1 MIIHSADITH
11 TEVDIAKFPQDNL
24 FEIVLIGKSNVG
36 KSSFINCM
44 LGRKSLARTSSQPG
58 KTRTANFYIVN
69 DEFYFVDMPGYG
81 YAKVA
86 KTQRL
91 EFSKI
96 IKNYIRKR
104 ETDFI
109 VFFLLDNR
117 HEPTSNDKE
126 MFEYLLSEGI
136 NPVVVLTKAD
146 KVKNS
151 ERAAT
156 LKAIK
161 KGLGLDADDLVFEF
175 SSLNGRGRDQ
185 IWEFLEGIIYDDGE
199 YDEEYDEEDGEEYEE
214 EYSDDGYDEEYYEE
228 YDDEYYDEEEYYEE

>member
-11 TEVDIAKFPQDNL
+11 TEVDLAKFPQDNL
-24 FEIVLIGKSNVG
+24 FEVVLIGKSNVG
-36 KSSFINCM
+36 KSSFINYM

-96 IKNYIRKR
+96 IRNYIRGR
-104 ETDFI
+104 QTDFI

-126 MFEYLLSEGI
+126 MFEYLRSEGI
-136 NPVVVLTKAD
+136 NPVVVLTKSD

-151 ERAAT
+151 ERAAI
-156 LKAIK
+156 LKSIK
-161 KGLGLDADDLVFEF
+161 KGLGLEADDLLFEF
-175 SSLNGRGRDQ
+175 SSLNGRGRNE
-185 IWEFLEGIIYDDGE
+185 IWEFIESILYDDGE
-199 YDEEYDEEDGEEYEE
+199 YDEEEYEDDEDDMEYDEEYDEYEEYEE
-214 EYSDDGYDEEYYEE
+214 YDEEYSDEDYE
-228 YDDEYYDEEEYYEE
+228 DEE

>member
-11 TEVDIAKFPQDNL
+11 TEVDLARFPQDNK
-24 FEIVLIGKSNVG
+24 FEVVLIGKSNVG

-44 LGRKSLARTSSQPG
+44 LQRKSLARTSSQPG

-69 DEFYFVDMPGYG
+69 DDFYFVDMPGYG

-96 IKNYIRKR
+96 IRNYIRNR

-151 ERAAT
+151 ERASI
-156 LKAIK
+156 LKSIK
-161 KGLGLDADDLVFEF
+161 KGLGLEPDDLIFEF
-175 SSLNGRGRDQ
+175 SSLNGRGRNE
-185 IWEFLEGIIYDDGE
+185 IWEFLEGIIYDDEE
-199 YDEEYDEEDGEEYEE
+199 YDEEYDESEEYD
-214 EYSDDGYDEEYYEE
+214 EYDDEEYYEDE
-228 YDDEYYDEEEYYEE
+228 EYYDEEYDEE

>member
-1 MIIHSADITH
+1 MKIHSADITH
-11 TEVDIAKFPQDNL
+11 TEVDLAKFPKDNL

-96 IKNYIRKR
+96 IRNYIRGR

-117 HEPTSNDKE
+117 HEPTNNDKE
-126 MFEYLLSEGI
+126 MFEYLRSEGI

-151 ERAAT
+151 ERAAV

-161 KGLGLDADDLVFEF
+161 KGLELEEDDLLFEF
-175 SSLNGRGRDQ
+175 SSLNGRGRDK
-185 IWEFLEGIIYDDGE
+185 IWEFIEGILYDDDE
-199 YDEEYDEEDGEEYEE
+199 YDNGEEYDEYDDEESGEYEDE
-214 EYSDDGYDEEYYEE
+214 YFDDDEYSEE
-228 YDDEYYDEEEYYEE
+228 YDD

>member
-44 LGRKSLARTSSQPG
+44 LQRKSLARTSSQPG

-96 IKNYIRKR
+96 IKRYLR
-104 ETDFI
+104 ERQTDFI

-126 MFEYLLSEGI
+126 MFEYLRGEGI

-151 ERAAT
+151 ERVSVI
-156 LKAIK
+156 KAIK
-161 KGLGLDADDLVFEF
+161 KGLQLEEDDLVFEF
-175 SSLNGRGRDQ
+175 SSLNGRGRNE
-185 IWEFLEGIIYDDGE
+185 IWEFIESILYDEGEE
-199 YDEEYDEEDGEEYEE
+199 YDEEYDEE
-214 EYSDDGYDEEYYEE
+214 
-228 YDDEYYDEEEYYEE
+228 

>member
-1 MIIHSADITH
+1 MKIHSADITH
-11 TEVDIAKFPQDNL
+11 TEVDLAKFPKDNL

-96 IKNYIRKR
+96 IRNYIRGR

-117 HEPTSNDKE
+117 HEPTNNDKE
-126 MFEYLLSEGI
+126 MFEYLRSEGI

-151 ERAAT
+151 ERAAV

-161 KGLGLDADDLVFEF
+161 KGLELEEDDLIFEF
-175 SSLNGRGRDQ
+175 SSLNGRGRDK
-185 IWEFLEGIIYDDGE
+185 IWEFIEGILYDDDE
-199 YDEEYDEEDGEEYEE
+199 YDNGEEYDEYDDEESGEYEDE
-214 EYSDDGYDEEYYEE
+214 YFDDDEYSEE
-228 YDDEYYDEEEYYEE
+228 YDD

>member
-11 TEVDIAKFPQDNL
+11 TEVDLAKFPQDNL

-96 IKNYIRKR
+96 IRNYIRGR
-104 ETDFI
+104 QTDFI

-117 HEPTSNDKE
+117 HEPTNNDKE
-126 MFEYLLSEGI
+126 MFEYLRSEGI

-161 KGLGLDADDLVFEF
+161 KGLALEEDDLLFEF
-175 SSLNGRGRDQ
+175 SSLNGRGRNE
-185 IWEFLEGIIYDDGE
+185 IWEFIEGILYDDGE
-199 YDEEYDEEDGEEYEE
+199 YEDEEYDDDLDEEYDEEYYDDEEYDEYEE
-214 EYSDDGYDEEYYEE
+214 
-228 YDDEYYDEEEYYEE
+228 

>member
-11 TEVDIAKFPQDNL
+11 TEVDLAKFPQDHL

-96 IKNYIRKR
+96 IKNYIRGR

-117 HEPTSNDKE
+117 HEPTNNDKE
-126 MFEYLLSEGI
+126 MFAYLRSEGI
-136 NPVVVLTKAD
+136 SPVVVLTKAD

-151 ERAAT
+151 ERVAT

-161 KGLGLDADDLVFEF
+161 KGLELEEDDLLFEF
-175 SSLNGRGRDQ
+175 SSLNGRGRNE
-185 IWEFLEGIIYDDGE
+185 IWEFIESILYDDSE
-199 YDEEYDEEDGEEYEE
+199 YEDEEYEDDEEYEE
-214 EYSDDGYDEEYYEE
+214 EYEEYEDYDE
-228 YDDEYYDEEEYYEE
+228 YDDEYSDDYEEEYYED

>member
-1 MIIHSADITH
+1 MIIHTADITH
-11 TEVDIAKFPQDNL
+11 TEVDLAKFPQDKL

-96 IKNYIRKR
+96 IRNYIRGR

-109 VFFLLDNR
+109 VFFLIDNR
-117 HEPTSNDKE
+117 HEPTNNDKE
-126 MFEYLLSEGI
+126 MFEYLISEGI

-151 ERAAT
+151 ERTAM

-161 KGLGLDADDLVFEF
+161 KGLNLDEDDLVFEF
-175 SSLNGRGRDQ
+175 SSLNGRGRNE
-185 IWEFLEGIIYDDGE
+185 IWEFIEGILYDEDEEYDDEE
-199 YDEEYDEEDGEEYEE
+199 YDEEYDG
-214 EYSDDGYDEEYYEE
+214 SDDDGYYDEEY
-228 YDDEYYDEEEYYEE
+228 DEYYDEEDYDE

>member
-1 MIIHSADITH
+1 MKITSADITL
-11 TEVDIAKFPQDNL
+11 TEVDLAKFPQDGK

-96 IKNYIRKR
+96 IKDYIRKR
-104 ETDFI
+104 DTDFI

-117 HEPTSNDKE
+117 HEPTNNDKE
-126 MFEYLLSEGI
+126 MFEYLRSEGI
-136 NPVVVLTKAD
+136 NPVVILTKCD
-146 KVKNS
+146 KVKSS
-151 ERAAT
+151 ERASV
-156 LKAIK
+156 LKQIK
-161 KGLGLDADDLVFEF
+161 AGLKLEPDDLVFEF
-175 SSLNGRGRDQ
+175 SSVTSKGKDQ
-185 IWEFLEGIIYDDGE
+185 IWEFIESILEDDEEFYEDLDDEYEDHGDDEFFEDDE
-199 YDEEYDEEDGEEYEE
+199 YDY
-214 EYSDDGYDEEYYEE
+214 EYSDDDEYDE
-228 YDDEYYDEEEYYEE
+228 